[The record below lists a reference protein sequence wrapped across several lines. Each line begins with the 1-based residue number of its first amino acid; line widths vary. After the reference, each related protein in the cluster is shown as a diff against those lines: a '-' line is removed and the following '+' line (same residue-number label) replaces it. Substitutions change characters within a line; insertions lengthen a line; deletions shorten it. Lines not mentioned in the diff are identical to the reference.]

1 MGEILMIDKVEMAVP
16 EPDSSKELEIKN
28 VCTDKVLNPD
38 MQKSEEFS
46 SIEEIIEYAT
56 LNNKDFKS
64 LFNGKYNG
72 KKYSTP
78 KDAEKALIRCLVSY
92 TQNKGW
98 ILEILNKS
106 TLKRTKWNEDSYL
119 QDLVNEVLVL
129 KDKGPVKQTKSDA
142 KPDVDQD
149 INEDI
154 DLDER
159 GFSQE
164 TLDQAEAEAQRI
176 LATGDPIVS
185 ILETVEK
192 MHVGDKNTQEG
203 ICISIEGQSC
213 TNTDGIQIS
222 INGKSGT
229 GKSDA
234 LKKHLHVVPA
244 RYKRVT
250 NVSSKALYY
259 MELRPGMVLFF
270 DDRDPDPA
278 LEEIFKRCTT
288 NYQEYTVYDTVKDQ
302 ERLRLLIPPRLNWYF
317 TSVESHVTTQML
329 NRQLLFDSDTSEEQD
344 QNVYEL
350 QKKNAKIGKSSLEV
364 NMQVLICR
372 RIYAHIK
379 DQLFRVKIPFADR
392 IELKLINDR
401 RVFPQFADMIKGYA
415 IFMYQQRKTD
425 EDGCLIAEED
435 DFYRAKRLFE
445 SIAESVITHLNKNER
460 KIIQYILTHQG
471 SSGCT
476 YEEIANGTGIAYKT
490 IQRIINGKKDRPES
504 GLIEKYKGLYKNE
517 YTESKF
523 EQETR
528 CNPNTGIDSTINIG
542 SKSGRVLRFKI
553 HTENVNPWE
562 IFENSFVCLKA

>member
-1 MGEILMIDKVEMAVP
+1 
-16 EPDSSKELEIKN
+16 
-28 VCTDKVLNPD
+28 
-38 MQKSEEFS
+38 
-46 SIEEIIEYAT
+46 
-56 LNNKDFKS
+56 
-64 LFNGKYNG
+64 
-72 KKYSTP
+72 
-78 KDAEKALIRCLVSY
+78 
-92 TQNKGW
+92 
-98 ILEILNKS
+98 
-106 TLKRTKWNEDSYL
+106 
-119 QDLVNEVLVL
+119 
-129 KDKGPVKQTKSDA
+129 
-142 KPDVDQD
+142 
-149 INEDI
+149 
-154 DLDER
+154 
-159 GFSQE
+159 
-164 TLDQAEAEAQRI
+164 
-176 LATGDPIVS
+176 
-185 ILETVEK
+185 
-192 MHVGDKNTQEG
+192 
-203 ICISIEGQSC
+203 
-213 TNTDGIQIS
+213 
-222 INGKSGT
+222 
-229 GKSDA
+229 
-234 LKKHLHVVPA
+234 
-244 RYKRVT
+244 
-250 NVSSKALYY
+250 

-379 DQLFRVKIPFADR
+379 EQLFRVKIPFADR

-415 IFMYQQRKTD
+415 MFMYQQRKTD

-504 GLIEKYKGLYKNE
+504 GLIEKYKGLYKTE

-528 CNPNTGIDSTINIG
+528 CNPNTGGESTINIG

-553 HTENVNPWE
+553 NTENVNPWE
-562 IFENSFVCLKA
+562 IFDNSFVCLKE